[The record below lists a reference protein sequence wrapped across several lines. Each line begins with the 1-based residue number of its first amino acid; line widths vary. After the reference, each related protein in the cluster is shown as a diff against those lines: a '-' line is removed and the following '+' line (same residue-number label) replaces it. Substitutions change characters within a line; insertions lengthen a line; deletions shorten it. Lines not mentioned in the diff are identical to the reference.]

1 LLPRLVAAGCR
12 VVLLSGAN
20 DPDAGQPQ
28 PPGLAGAVVER
39 PFAEATAMAS
49 LLQHADLAIS
59 RSGAGALSELAVCGT
74 PAILVPYPA
83 AADGHQ
89 DANATAAAAVGAAVI
104 VWQHPPGEP
113 QLARALW
120 RLLGPRLRGADP
132 AADPL
137 LTLRAGMARLAVAD
151 ATERLAAVLQQVRG
165 QSS

>member
-1 LLPRLVAAGCR
+1 MAG
-12 VVLLSGAN
+12 
-20 DPDAGQPQ
+20 
-28 PPGLAGAVVER
+28 
-39 PFAEATAMAS
+39 

-89 DANATAAAAVGAAVI
+89 DANAAAAAALAAAVI

-113 QLARALW
+113 QLARTVW
-120 RLLGPRLRGADP
+120 RLLGPRLRGAAP

-137 LTLRAGMARLAVAD
+137 VTMGAGMERLAVRD
-151 ATERLAAVLQQVRG
+151 ATERLATLLQTVAQPMRDTALIRRRLRRR
-165 QSS
+165 S